1 MTKSSSVRN
10 PDLSNSGRRSP
21 TQWTLQHLF
30 GLTAVV
36 ALLCAACISLD
47 IKYFLKTN
55 GFVGWALVAVGIIL
69 MLVGFFLFFT
79 VSNRKTFVLYGVAS
93 FLPLTL
99 GLLGTWLGHQSI
111 QFVKASGGVLDQDML
126 NEGYRVAWSTTYM
139 GFAFCMAAV
148 VTACMGFAV
157 SRR

>member
-1 MTKSSSVRN
+1 MTKSSSVHN

-36 ALLCAACISLD
+36 ALLCAACIRLD

-79 VSNRKTFVLYGVAS
+79 ASKRKTFVLYGAAS
-93 FLPLTL
+93 LLPLAL
-99 GLLGTWLGHQSI
+99 GLLGTWLDHQSI
-111 QFVKASGGVLDQDML
+111 KANGGVLDQDML
-126 NEGYRVAWSTTYM
+126 NEGYRVAWLTTYM

-148 VTACMGFAV
+148 VTACIGFAV